1 MLSLIISCTLSR
13 KFQDILDC
21 RRCCYFFFVYDANA
35 NVGNG
40 MAWDVTAETIRCD
53 TIRKKSLTWTQKL
66 RISFINLAH
75 VARKNKKKKLKQTNA
90 ILADSYVSASN
101 RSVTQLCDLGRERRR
116 SSVEGGAADRL
127 LAECISQCAAICT
140 TSDSFPCMYVR
151 RRRLRSADTRTLVVG
166 GIQSSFGD
174 IRCVST
180 SIGSGIVCYLI

>member
-21 RRCCYFFFVYDANA
+21 RRCCYFFFVYDANS

-40 MAWDVTAETIRCD
+40 MAWDVTAETIRYD
-53 TIRKKSLTWTQKL
+53 TKVEFNIWTQKL

-127 LAECISQCAAICT
+127 LAECQSVC
-140 TSDSFPCMYVR
+140 SDLHDKRQLSVHV
-151 RRRLRSADTRTLVVG
+151 RSASTIAFCRHSNAGCRSHTKFFWRYSLRQHLDRLWN
-166 GIQSSFGD
+166 SLLSD
-174 IRCVST
+174 IR
-180 SIGSGIVCYLI
+180 